1 MSTPKL
7 RTANKLIKQITYI
20 GVITNI
26 VLAAVKFTAGIAA
39 GSMALVADAVH
50 SLSDMVTDIVVLLG
64 VHFGTKEPDHEHPY
78 GHGRLETFSAFL
90 IALVLVA
97 VGVLMIKRAS
107 FVIANVHFG
116 RLQLDEVG
124 SVVLWVALVS
134 VAVKEAL
141 YFFTKKVAVRT
152 RSPALYANAWHH
164 RSDALSSLAVIAG
177 FISLRLG
184 FEYGDQ
190 VATIAVGLMIILVG
204 AKIVGG
210 CFEEFAERA
219 VDSQT
224 IEQIERIITS
234 EKRIRQWHKLRS
246 RSVGRE
252 IFIDLHILVDPRLS
266 ITDAHEISE
275 ALEIALHAQLSRPV
289 NITIHIEPDN
299 LERRK

>member
-1 MSTPKL
+1 MSSPKL
-7 RTANKLIKQITYI
+7 QAANKLIGQITYL

-26 VLAAVKFTAGIAA
+26 VLAAVKFAAGLAA

-64 VHFGTKEPDHEHPY
+64 VHFGTKEPDHKHPY
-78 GHGRLETFSAFL
+78 GHGRIETFSAFL
-90 IALVLVA
+90 IALALIA
-97 VGVLMIKRAS
+97 VGILMIKRAS

-116 RLQLDEVG
+116 RLELQEVG
-124 SVVLWVALVS
+124 SAVLWVALIS

-141 YFFTKKVAVRT
+141 YFFTRRVAVRT

-164 RSDALSSLAVIAG
+164 RSDALSSLAVVAG

-190 VATIAVGLMIILVG
+190 AATIAVGLMIILVG
-204 AKIVGG
+204 AKIAGG
-210 CFEEFAERA
+210 CLEEFGERA

-224 IEQIERIITS
+224 IEQIEQIIAS
-234 EKRIRQWHKLRS
+234 EKRIRQWHNLRS

-252 IFIDLHILVDPRLS
+252 IFIDLHILVDPGLS

-275 ALEIALHAQLSRPV
+275 ALETTFHAQLSRPV
-289 NITIHIEPDN
+289 NITVHIEPDDPD
-299 LERRK
+299 LRK

>member
-1 MSTPKL
+1 MSSPKL
-7 RTANKLIKQITYI
+7 RTANKLIRQITYL
-20 GVITNI
+20 GVIINI
-26 VLAAVKFTAGIAA
+26 ILAAVKFAAGFAA
-39 GSMALVADAVH
+39 GSMALIADAVH

-64 VHFGTKEPDHEHPY
+64 VHFGTKGPDHEHPY
-78 GHGRLETFSAFL
+78 GHGRIETFSAFL
-90 IALVLVA
+90 IALVLVV

-116 RLQLDEVG
+116 RFQLDEVG
-124 SVVLWVALVS
+124 SAVLWVALVS

-141 YFFTKKVAVRT
+141 YFFTQKVAVRT

-164 RSDALSSLAVIAG
+164 RSDALSSIAVVAG
-177 FISLRLG
+177 FIALRLG

-190 VATIAVGLMIILVG
+190 AATIAVGLMIILVG
-204 AKIVGG
+204 VKIIGG

-224 IEQIERIITS
+224 IGQIEEIIAS
-234 EKRIRQWHKLRS
+234 EKRIRQWHNLRS

-252 IFIDLHILVDPRLS
+252 IFVDLHILVDPELN

-275 ALEIALHAQLSRPV
+275 ALETALHVQLTRPV

-299 LERRK
+299 PELRK

>member
-7 RTANKLIKQITYI
+7 QTANKLIKQITYL

-97 VGVLMIKRAS
+97 VGILMIKRAS
-107 FVIANVHFG
+107 FVIANVYFG
-116 RLQLDEVG
+116 RLQLGEVG
-124 SVVLWVALVS
+124 SAVLWVALVS

-177 FISLRLG
+177 FIALRLG

-210 CFEEFAERA
+210 CFREFAERA

-224 IEQIERIITS
+224 IEQIEKIIAS

-252 IFIDLHILVDPRLS
+252 IFIDLHILVDPQLS

-275 ALEIALHAQLSRPV
+275 ALEIDLHAQLSRPV
-289 NITIHIEPDN
+289 NMTIHIEPDN
-299 LERRK
+299 LELRK